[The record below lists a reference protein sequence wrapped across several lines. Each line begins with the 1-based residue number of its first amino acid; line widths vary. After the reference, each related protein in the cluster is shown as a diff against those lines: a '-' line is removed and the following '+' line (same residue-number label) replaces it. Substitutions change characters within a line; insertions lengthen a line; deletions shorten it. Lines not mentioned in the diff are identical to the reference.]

1 MINKQKLVKVVK
13 NFISNEEAKILS
25 EWTLNHYKE
34 SYFMNPKMN
43 NDNIQ
48 TRFTTRHAYG
58 RIEEYKNFKVDYPKE
73 VFNIQNRLFEYLN
86 LSKDNIIPFPSFTNG
101 VVTTI
106 AFSPGGC
113 VRHKDP
119 IYYPNAYTLHCNF
132 CTQNPESGG
141 ITILEGKKY
150 SFEYKDMIMY
160 VSSHVEHEVTDCIG
174 DIPRILWV
182 YGFCASLNEINTIFN
197 VNSITYS

>member
-1 MINKQKLVKVVK
+1 
-13 NFISNEEAKILS
+13 
-25 EWTLNHYKE
+25 
-34 SYFMNPKMN
+34 MNPKMN

-73 VFNIQNRLFEYLN
+73 VFDIQNRLFEYLN

-106 AFSPGGC
+106 AFSPGSC
-113 VRHKDP
+113 VSHKDP
-119 IYYPNAYTLHCNF
+119 IYYPNTHTLHCNF

-160 VSSHVEHEVTDCIG
+160 VSSHVEHEVTECIG
-174 DIPRILWV
+174 DISRILWV
-182 YGFCASLNEINTIFN
+182 YGFSVSLSKINRIFN
-197 VNSITYS
+197 IKPINYIYH

>member
-1 MINKQKLVKVVK
+1 MNKKKLVKVVK
-13 NFISNEEAKILS
+13 NFITDNEIDKLNQ
-25 EWTLNHYKE
+25 WTLSNYKQP
-34 SYFMNPKMN
+34 YFIDPGMN
-43 NDNIQ
+43 NDESQ
-48 TRFTTRHAYG
+48 TRFTTRHAYE

-73 VFNIQNRLFEYLN
+73 VFYIQNRLFKYLN
-86 LSKDNIIPFPSFTNG
+86 LSKDNIISFPSFTNG

-106 AFSPGGC
+106 GFSPGGC

-119 IYYPNAYTLHCNF
+119 IYYSNTYTLHCNF

-160 VSSHVEHEVTDCIG
+160 VSSHVEHEVTKCIG

-182 YGFCASLNEINTIFN
+182 YGFFASLNEINAIFN
-197 VNSITYS
+197 VKSITYS